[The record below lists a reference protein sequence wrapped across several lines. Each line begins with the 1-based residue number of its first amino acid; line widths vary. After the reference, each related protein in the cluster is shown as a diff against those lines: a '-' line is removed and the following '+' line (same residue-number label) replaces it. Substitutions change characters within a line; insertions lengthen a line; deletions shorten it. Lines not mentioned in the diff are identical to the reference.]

1 MSQANF
7 SGAQAAKIA
16 GITYRQ
22 LDYWARTNLIR
33 PSAVDAKGSGSR
45 REYVY
50 SDLLELKVIKNL
62 LDAGI
67 KLESVRTVFDYL
79 RDHVDTEIAAAH
91 IVISGK
97 AVVFCQGDQLV
108 DVVRNGQGVLNVLPL
123 ATVKTDVDAMILSI
137 QAQDL
142 QSARPT
148 VSNSLINKANS
159 SAAISRVVSL

>member
-1 MSQANF
+1 MTQNSF
-7 SGAQAAKIA
+7 SGAQAAQIA

-45 REYVY
+45 RSYVY
-50 SDLLELKVIKNL
+50 RDLLELKGIKNL

-67 KLESVRTVFDYL
+67 KLESVRDVFTYL
-79 RDHVDTEIAAAH
+79 RSHVDTEIAAAH

-97 AVVFCQGDQLV
+97 AVVLCQGDQLV

-123 ATVKTDVDAMILSI
+123 AAVKSDVDAMILSI
-137 QAQDL
+137 GTTSNKTANKTT
-142 QSARPT
+142 ST
-148 VSNSLINKANS
+148 VVV
-159 SAAISRVVSL
+159 AIKIVATQ